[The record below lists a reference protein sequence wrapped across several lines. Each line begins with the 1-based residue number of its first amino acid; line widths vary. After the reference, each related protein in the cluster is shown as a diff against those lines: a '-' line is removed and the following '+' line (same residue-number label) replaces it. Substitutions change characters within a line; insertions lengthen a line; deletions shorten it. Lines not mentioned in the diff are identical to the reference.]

1 VPVGRS
7 AGPGSIPPALKEA
20 PAAPPA
26 ATPTLETAAPS
37 VTGIDRGHWARTR
50 ILVPVDG
57 IVHHPTYARHVIV
70 ADRTAR
76 QQRRYPTAEKALEL
90 WGGSESDQQAEAA
103 LNHLRA
109 VADLVLQ
116 PLRAVFIQHPW
127 EERLSPAI
135 AYERYPA
142 GIGGEPRPEP
152 EAPAAA
158 PRFGPPAPHRVTP

>member
-1 VPVGRS
+1 GRWAGRRRRHATEGWARALDRGRGYPVGMRSRIATVAAAAGVSAGLSGCVSPENDRMTIGRS
-7 AGPGSIPPALKEA
+7 ARPGSIPPALKES

-57 IVHHPTYARHVIV
+57 IVHRPTYARHVIV

-90 WGGSESDQQAEAA
+90 WGGSESDQQAE
-103 LNHLRA
+103 
-109 VADLVLQ
+109 
-116 PLRAVFIQHPW
+116 
-127 EERLSPAI
+127 
-135 AYERYPA
+135 
-142 GIGGEPRPEP
+142 
-152 EAPAAA
+152 
-158 PRFGPPAPHRVTP
+158 